1 MTLARLL
8 LCAILP
14 APFLHGFARLTP
26 ETNAAFD
33 RYAEAAEAR
42 MKTNLQPEHF
52 LQTTD
57 PAVRA
62 NLRGGE
68 LRIESRGT
76 LDNGKQ
82 VKVPDGMIQDCL
94 GIMFIPGATIA
105 QVKAVLQDYEN
116 YKQFYKPEV
125 TESKQL
131 SHQGDEYDVFLRLYK
146 KHVLTAVLNSN
157 YHVRYGMV
165 DARHMYVT
173 SHSTRIAEVKKD
185 GELPVGNDSGFLWR
199 LNSYWR
205 FEEADGGVYA
215 ECEAISLS
223 RDVPFGLGWM
233 IKGFLEK
240 LPKESMLNT
249 LRGTKSAVQP
259 KIR

>member
-1 MTLARLL
+1 MTAARLL
-8 LCAILP
+8 LCVLLP
-14 APFLHGFARLTP
+14 AAILHGFAKLTP
-26 ETNAAFD
+26 ETSAAFD
-33 RYAEAAEAR
+33 RYSEAAEAR
-42 MKTNLQPEHF
+42 MKANLQPEHF
-52 LQTTD
+52 LQTSD
-57 PAVRA
+57 PLVRA

-68 LRIESRGT
+68 LRIESRAT
-76 LDNGKQ
+76 LDSGKQ

-105 QVKAVLQDYEN
+105 QVKAVLQDYGD

-125 TESKQL
+125 TESRQI

-146 KHVLTAVLNSN
+146 KHILTAVLNSN
-157 YHVRYGMV
+157 YHVRYGV
-165 DARHMYVT
+165 LDAKHIYVT

-185 GELPVGNDSGFLWR
+185 GELPVGDDSGFLWR

-240 LPKESMLNT
+240 LPKESMMNT
-249 LRGTKSAVQP
+249 LRGTKAAVLL
-259 KIR
+259 KAR

>member
-1 MTLARLL
+1 MTVARLL
-8 LCAILP
+8 FCALLP
-14 APFLHGFARLTP
+14 GSVLYGFAKLTP

-33 RYAEAAEAR
+33 RYAGAAEAR
-42 MKTNLQPEHF
+42 MKASLRPEHF

-57 PAVRA
+57 PVVRA

-76 LDNGKQ
+76 LDNGKE

-94 GIMFIPGATIA
+94 GIMFVPGANIA

-125 TESKQL
+125 TESKQI
-131 SHQGDEYDVFLRLYK
+131 SHQGDEYGVFLKLYK

-157 YHVRYGMV
+157 YHVRYGTL
-165 DARHMYVT
+165 DAKRMYVT
-173 SHSTRIAEVKKD
+173 SHSTRIAEVKKE
-185 GELPVGNDSGFLWR
+185 GELPIGNDSGFLWR

-249 LRGTKSAVQP
+249 LRGTKSAVLSR
-259 KIR
+259 IR